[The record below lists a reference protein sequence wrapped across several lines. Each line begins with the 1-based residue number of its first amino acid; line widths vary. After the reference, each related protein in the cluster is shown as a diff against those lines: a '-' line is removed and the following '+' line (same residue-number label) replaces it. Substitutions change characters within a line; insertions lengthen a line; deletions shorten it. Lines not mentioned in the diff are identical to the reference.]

1 MTAMN
6 LSPEIIDGSFR
17 VSICRY
23 TAKEEMDRLV
33 EVIRDEILP
42 RARR

>member
-17 VSICRY
+17 VSICRD
-23 TAKEEMDRLV
+23 TTEEELNRLV
-33 EVIRDEILP
+33 EVIKQDILP
-42 RARR
+42 RAR